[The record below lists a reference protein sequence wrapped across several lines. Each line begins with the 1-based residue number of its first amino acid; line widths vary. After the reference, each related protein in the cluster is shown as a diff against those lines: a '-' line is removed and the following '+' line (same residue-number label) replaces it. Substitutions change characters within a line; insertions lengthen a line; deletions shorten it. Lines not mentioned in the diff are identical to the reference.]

1 MPSGGQ
7 DDSTGQSGYDEPQI
21 LDEGVD
27 GSDTPEGTV
36 TEEDMGGEEVIED
49 SSGTEEIIEDGTD
62 SMDEIQ
68 EDTGV
73 DDGSSGGELQEGAIL
88 EEVGPPTEGE

>member
-1 MPSGGQ
+1 
-7 DDSTGQSGYDEPQI
+7 
-21 LDEGVD
+21 
-27 GSDTPEGTV
+27 
-36 TEEDMGGEEVIED
+36 MGGEEVIED